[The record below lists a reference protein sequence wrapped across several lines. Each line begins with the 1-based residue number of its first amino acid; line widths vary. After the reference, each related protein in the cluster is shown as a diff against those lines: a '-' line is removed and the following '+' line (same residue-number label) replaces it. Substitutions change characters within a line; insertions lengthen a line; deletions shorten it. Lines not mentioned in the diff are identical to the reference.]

1 MTAGQVCLLLVTND
15 EVKEWNSRPTRGL
28 GPELKRNRTLGVRPS
43 YTRRYGRVAVWVT
56 ISLDISVDA
65 CGLIGAV
72 VLHCSGDP
80 LRKENK
86 DHSLYSTCQSW
97 L

>member
-1 MTAGQVCLLLVTND
+1 MTAGQA
-15 EVKEWNSRPTRGL
+15 
-28 GPELKRNRTLGVRPS
+28 LGVHGHGTPRVRLS

-80 LRKENK
+80 SRKENK